1 MSALGNLVVGIAM
14 DTLEFS
20 KGVDKTSYEAQK
32 FAADLDRTMN
42 RSIKTAADGFK
53 NFAVNALATV
63 GVVATVSAAMSKLNN
78 TFQQFDKAAKDSQ
91 RFGIAVEELT
101 ALQFAANLSGASVD
115 KLGDALKDMLKNA
128 SDAANGSQGPASLF
142 RSLGVTVTDAGGKVR
157 STTELVSD
165 LAEVFS
171 GLDDGATK
179 TNLAMKVFG
188 ESGKE
193 LIPMLNAGRDGI
205 RQMTSE
211 AESFGAVV
219 TESAAM
225 AAEKYNDNIMRLGA
239 SFNSLYNSA
248 ANSLLPSLNSVTTAM
263 VEATAVTGSFGE
275 GLQVLFNEFVNS
287 GSPAQRIQDLNL
299 ELISARENLETY
311 TGSVG
316 RFFSEKQVTAVENQI
331 RYNKQLLDRQIDE
344 LVKPPTTGAAADL
357 AKQNQEREKKERE
370 DRIRQILAEGEAA
383 KALAEQQKKA
393 AETRKQQA
401 EADRE
406 YAALMRELGQQNKS
420 YDDLVQ
426 YLDQHEEYL
435 RAKDQETESLRRQ
448 LEEIGLSDR
457 ALASLRAS
465 RLRETAALK
474 ESTAAKEL
482 DSFAAEKLRKE
493 AEELRKQADLGM
505 RMFDAQAAQNTAKE
519 FADEFDRVF
528 DDMSRALTDAL
539 FAGGKSGG
547 ELLKNYFKTFAIKVF
562 VEPEIKAALSGLLG
576 VGSGSGGIAASLL
589 GNVGSSF
596 FQNSLLGGLSGAFGS
611 AAGYAAAV
619 PGLTS
624 AAAGSQAALLAAQT
638 GSFGAAGTAATAAA
652 GGSAAAGFASTALA
666 AAPYVAA
673 ALAVA
678 SIFKSKKISADLLGN
693 ANFGFDSSGRE
704 LSAVGNAGGF
714 ASDIVRDGARQI
726 ADSYVNTVQG
736 LGGEAIKS
744 FNVLFGANTGRQGA
758 DPQFGLGVELNGQR
772 LFTQDETQ
780 ANDANT
786 QLATLRATFALLQ
799 QTDFADN
806 IDAVVQG
813 INFTD
818 ASFQQLSSTLQDAQA
833 LATVNT
839 LFDDIEGSMGTLSGA
854 SIEVVSSFLNI
865 VGGLDGLQAG
875 FGSFYDVFST
885 EQDKAERMTRRVTD
899 AFEGFG
905 RAVPES
911 REELV
916 NLVEG
921 LKLQDE
927 SQAKL
932 LATIFQLTPA
942 LDQLLPAF
950 DAVEQ
955 SAESVAS
962 AYARLSSVQMTN
974 EQIAQQRIQLE
985 QELFSITATAAQ
997 LSERQRNSID
1007 ESNRALYD
1015 QIQAVN
1021 AQRAAADEA
1030 ARQADQFARDQ
1041 EALQQRQLA
1050 ALQAISNERSGL
1062 ESRLLQ
1068 LQGNTAELRAR
1079 ELAALDPANRALAEQ
1094 IFALEDFNLAQET
1107 AVRVQE
1113 ERNRALEQER
1123 QALERISGLGRSI
1136 ADYVRNLGITESTL
1150 SPQQRLQASSSE
1162 FNRILSLAQ
1171 GGDENA
1177 LSSITGVSDSFLRAA
1192 REFYGSTSPFAQILN
1207 TVSTQLTALPA
1218 VQTYEQQSLDA
1229 LNGITTAVDALNT
1242 STQNSLGQLGS
1253 TLVATLTSGFDG
1265 LDLNVDGGISQAEFT
1280 AAFGSFGLGDK
1291 LNAIFSEID
1300 VNGNGLIDRTEA
1312 VRAQAAFIGGNT
1324 ANTLNSLDTSNNILD
1339 SISDSSGQTL
1349 GATNTLSSLTLA
1361 VVQGAAIQSNLLIAL
1376 NNRVREVSSVLKDPS
1391 IALFDPLENI
1401 FTSNQALSLAE
1412 SFAATAL
1419 SAQGFSTGGY
1429 VSGPGTSTS
1438 DSIFARLSDGEF
1450 VIRESSTRAI
1460 GQDNLDFINRTGM
1473 LPRVGAQPSTTVVN
1487 FNGVVDELRE
1497 SNRLLAAQ
1505 LRMTQA
1511 TALQATRDA
1520 DALRL
1525 EVQDMSK
1532 RLATVEN

>member
-1 MSALGNLVVGIAM
+1 MSALGNLVVSIAM
-14 DTLEFS
+14 DTLEFT
-20 KGVDKTSYEAQK
+20 KGVDKSSYEAQK

-42 RSIKTAADGFK
+42 RSIKTATEGIKGFATGALGAIG
-53 NFAVNALATV
+53 AVTS
-63 GVVATVSAAMSKLNN
+63 VSAAMSKLNN
-78 TFQQFDKAAKDSQ
+78 TFLQLDKAAKDSQ
-91 RFGIAVEELT
+91 RFGIAIEELT
-101 ALQFAANLSGASVD
+101 ALQFAVNLSGASVD

-142 RSLGVTVTDAGGKVR
+142 RSLGVSVTDAGGKVR
-157 STTELVSD
+157 ATTDLVAD
-165 LAEVFS
+165 LADVFA

-193 LIPMLNAGRDGI
+193 LIPLLNAGKSGI
-205 RQMTSE
+205 QDLTDE
-211 AESFGAVV
+211 AARLGVV
-219 TESAAM
+219 MDSQAAK
-225 AAEKYNDNIMRLGA
+225 AAEAYNDNISRLTSSFDSLFIQLSGA
-239 SFNSLYNSA
+239 I
-248 ANSLLPSLNSVTTAM
+248 LPSLSEVTTQLNLGTVAANDFAVGLEAALSKLTNDAFRDTNPSQRIREIETTISAMEGYINSRGPKLPSIVDKFLGFDEEGLAAKKVELRLYVDELDQIINSV
-263 VEATAVTGSFGE
+263 
-275 GLQVLFNEFVNS
+275 
-287 GSPAQRIQDLNL
+287 
-299 ELISARENLETY
+299 
-311 TGSVG
+311 
-316 RFFSEKQVTAVENQI
+316 
-331 RYNKQLLDRQIDE
+331 
-344 LVKPPTTGAAADL
+344 VKPPATGAAADL
-357 AKQNQEREKKERE
+357 AKQNQEKEKKERE

-383 KALAEQQKKA
+383 KLLSEQQKKA
-393 AETRKQQA
+393 AEARKKQMEVDRQYA
-401 EADRE
+401 E
-406 YAALMRELGQQNKS
+406 LMRELGQQNQS
-420 YDDLVQ
+420 YDALVE

-435 RAKDQETESLRRQ
+435 RAKDKETEALRRQ
-448 LEEIGLSDR
+448 FEEIGLSER

-474 ESTAAKEL
+474 ESTAAKEA
-482 DSFAAEKLRKE
+482 DAFAAEKLRKE
-493 AEELRKQADLGM
+493 AEELRKQADIGM
-505 RMFDAQAAQNTAKE
+505 QIFDAQSAQNTAKQ

-562 VEPEIKAALSGLLG
+562 VEPEIKAALSSALG
-576 VGSGSGGIAASLL
+576 VGSNSGGVFSSLL
-589 GNVGSSF
+589 GNAGSSF
-596 FQNSLLGGLSGAFGS
+596 FQNSLTGGFSAAFGS

-624 AAAGSQAALLAAQT
+624 AAAGSQAAMLAAQT

-693 ANFGFDSSGRE
+693 ANFGFDASGRE
-704 LSAVGNAGGF
+704 ISAVGNAGGF

-758 DPQFGLGVELNGQR
+758 DPQFGLGVEFNGQR

-799 QTDFADN
+799 KTDFADN
-806 IDAVVQG
+806 IDELVQG
-813 INFTD
+813 VNFAD
-818 ASFQQLSSTLQDAQA
+818 ASFQELTSTLQDAQA
-833 LATVNT
+833 LSSLNT
-839 LFDDIEGSMGTLSGA
+839 LFDDIEGSLGTLSGA
-854 SIEVVSSFLNI
+854 SIEVVSSFLSV

-875 FGSFYDVFST
+875 FGAFYDVFYT
-885 EQDKAERMTRRVTD
+885 EQEKTERITRQVTD

-905 RAVPES
+905 KTVPAT
-911 REELV
+911 RDELV
-916 NLVEG
+916 ALVDG
-921 LKLQDE
+921 LNLQDE
-927 SQAKL
+927 SQARL
-932 LATIFQLTPA
+932 LGTIFELTPA
-942 LDQLLPAF
+942 LNQLLPAF

-962 AYARLSSVQMTN
+962 AYARLTSVQITN

-985 QELFSITATAAQ
+985 QELFSLTASAAQ

-1021 AQRAAADEA
+1021 AQRTAAAEA
-1030 ARQADQFARDQ
+1030 ARIADQAARDQ
-1041 EALQQRQLA
+1041 EAAQQRQLA
-1050 ALQAISNERSGL
+1050 ALQAISNERIGL
-1062 ESRLLQ
+1062 EGRLLQ

-1094 IFALEDFNLAQET
+1094 IFALEDFNQAQEI
-1107 AVRVQE
+1107 AARAQE
-1113 ERNRALEQER
+1113 DRNRALEQER

-1136 ADYVRNLGITESTL
+1136 ADYVRNLGITEPTL
-1150 SPQQRLQASSSE
+1150 SPQQRLQSSSSE
-1162 FNRILSLAQ
+1162 FNRLLSLAQ
-1171 GGDENA
+1171 GGDEGA
-1177 LSSITGVSDSFLRAA
+1177 LSAITGVSDNFLRAA
-1192 REFYGSTSPFAQILN
+1192 REFYGSTSPFSQILD
-1207 TVSTQLTALPA
+1207 TVSSQLTALPA
-1218 VQTYEQQSLDA
+1218 VQTYEKQSLDA
-1229 LNGITTAVDALNT
+1229 LNGITNAVDALNT
-1242 STQNSLGQLGS
+1242 SIESVRDEAAIIGSNTAS
-1253 TLVATLTSGFDG
+1253 TLDG
-1265 LDLNVDGGISQAEFT
+1265 LG
-1280 AAFGSFGLGDK
+1280 
-1291 LNAIFSEID
+1291 
-1300 VNGNGLIDRTEA
+1300 
-1312 VRAQAAFIGGNT
+1312 
-1324 ANTLNSLDTSNNILD
+1324 TSNSFLD
-1339 SISDSSGQTL
+1339 LISNSSGETL

-1391 IALFDPLENI
+1391 TTLFDPLTNI
-1401 FTSNQALSLAE
+1401 FTSNQALALAE

-1419 SAQGFSTGGY
+1419 SARGFSTGGY

-1497 SNRLLAAQ
+1497 SNRLLTAQ